1 IFMASQ
7 NNSLGYIIIEGSETM
22 IRGAALVTDA
32 KGFPL
37 DFARTEP
44 LRPDHL
50 ARILYGESFGKY
62 AKEKL
67 ILESLLDAVEIQPQ
81 LWICNDSDLL
91 APLRINSKIKT
102 VMLEESPH
110 VPLDAVG
117 HVETTAEPGVFF
129 IQVDPNGAPLRA
141 EFADGTRPEE
151 VQQTAACLSEA
162 AASMTILEPFGRLQ
176 KALNFLATGRS

>member
-1 IFMASQ
+1 MASQ
-7 NNSLGYIIIEGSETM
+7 NNSLGYVMIEGSEGM

-67 ILESLLDAVEIQPQ
+67 ILESLLDAVELKPQ
-81 LWICNDSDLL
+81 VWICNDSDILT
-91 APLRINSKIKT
+91 PLKDYSKVKT
-102 VMLEESPH
+102 VLLEESPH
-110 VPLDAVG
+110 VPLDAAG
-117 HVETTAEPGVFF
+117 HIETTADPGVFL
-129 IQVDPNGAPLRA
+129 IQAAVNGAPLRA
-141 EFADGTRPEE
+141 EFPANTRPEE
-151 VQQTAACLSEA
+151 VQQTAAILSEA
-162 AASMTILEPFGRLQ
+162 SESMEILEPFTRLQ
-176 KALNFLATGRS
+176 KALNFLASGVR

>member
-1 IFMASQ
+1 MASQ
-7 NNSLGYIIIEGSETM
+7 NNSLGYMIIEGSETL
-22 IRGAALVTDA
+22 IRGAALITDA

-44 LRPDHL
+44 LRPDTL

-67 ILESLLDAVEIQPQ
+67 ILESLTDAIEIQPQ
-81 LWICNDSDLL
+81 LWICNDRDILM
-91 APLRINSKIKT
+91 PLKANSKVKT

-110 VPLDAVG
+110 VPLEAAG
-117 HVETTAEPGVFF
+117 HIETTADAGVFL
-129 IQVDPNGAPLRA
+129 IQVEQNGAPLRA
-141 EFADGTRPEE
+141 EFPEGTRPDEI
-151 VQQTAACLSEA
+151 QQVAAFLAESA
-162 AASMTILEPFGRLQ
+162 VSMNILEPFARLQ

>member
-1 IFMASQ
+1 M
-7 NNSLGYIIIEGSETM
+7 IIEGSETM
-22 IRGAALVTDA
+22 IRGAALVTDS

-50 ARILYGESFGKY
+50 ARILYGDSFGQY

-81 LWICNDSDLL
+81 MWICNDPDIL
-91 APLRINSKIKT
+91 APLKANSKLIT

-110 VPLDAVG
+110 VPLDAPG
-117 HVETTAEPGVFF
+117 HIETTADPGVFM
-129 IQVDPNGAPLRA
+129 IQAEPNGAPLRA
-141 EFADGTRPEE
+141 EFSENTRPEE
-151 VQQTAACLSEA
+151 VQQA
-162 AASMTILEPFGRLQ
+162 AAILAYSAKSMNVLEPFNRLE

>member
-1 IFMASQ
+1 MASQ
-7 NNSLGYIIIEGSETM
+7 NNSLGYMIIEGSETM
-22 IRGAALVTDA
+22 IRGAALVTDS

-67 ILESLLDAVEIQPQ
+67 ILESLIDAVEIQPQ
-81 LWICNDSDLL
+81 IWICNDSDIL
-91 APLRINSKIKT
+91 APLKANSKIIT

-117 HVETTAEPGVFF
+117 HIETTAEPSVFM
-129 IQVDPNGAPLRA
+129 IQVEPNGAPLRA
-141 EFADGTRPEE
+141 EFSENTRPDE
-151 VQQTAACLSEA
+151 VQQAAAILSFS
-162 AASMTILEPFGRLQ
+162 AASMNVLEPFTRLG

>member
-1 IFMASQ
+1 MASQ
-7 NNSLGYIIIEGSETM
+7 NNSLGYIVIEGSETL
-22 IRGAALVTDA
+22 IRGAALITDA

-81 LWICNDSDLL
+81 LWICLDSGLL
-91 APLRINSKIKT
+91 EPLKINSKVKS
-102 VMLEESPH
+102 VFLEESPH
-110 VPLDAVG
+110 VPLDAAG
-117 HVETTAEPGVFF
+117 HIETTADPGVFL
-129 IQVDPNGAPLRA
+129 IQIEQNGAPYRA
-141 EFADGTRPEE
+141 EFPDGTRPDEI
-151 VQQTAACLSEA
+151 QQTAAFLA
-162 AASMTILEPFGRLQ
+162 DVATSMNILEPFTRVQ

>member
-1 IFMASQ
+1 MASQ
-7 NNSLGYIIIEGSETM
+7 VNSLGYMIIEGSESM

-81 LWICNDSDLL
+81 LWICSDKDLL
-91 APLRINSKIKT
+91 APLKANSKT
-102 VMLEESPH
+102 VTVLLDESPH
-110 VPLDAVG
+110 VPLDAPG
-117 HVETTAEPGVFF
+117 HIETTADPGVFM
-129 IQVDPNGAPLRA
+129 IQAEPNGAPLRA
-141 EFADGTRPEE
+141 EFSENTRPEE
-151 VQQTAACLSEA
+151 VQQTAAVLAFA
-162 AASMTILEPFGRLQ
+162 ATSMNVLEPFTRLE
-176 KALNFLATGRS
+176 KALNFLATGRTS